1 MNNKSV
7 IALVAGVAMLAVFA
21 AGAYFYNA
29 NETEK
34 LGKLAQ
40 GTDTVLVR
48 PYSPTQGSKEAKVV
62 LVEFFDPACETC
74 REFYP
79 HVKDIVRE
87 SRGKV
92 RLVMRYAAFHQGSD
106 EAVKILEATRKQ
118 GLYWQSLEAV
128 LKEQPV
134 WASHGQPQPQLIWE
148 MLFGSGLNIAQAKQ
162 DATSPEIAQ
171 LLAQDMADVQALM
184 VRKTPSFFVNGK
196 PLKNFG
202 LDELETLVADEIKVQ
217 YGS

>member
-1 MNNKSV
+1 MKNKSL
-7 IALVAGVAMLAVFA
+7 IALAAGVAVIAAFA
-21 AGAYFYNA
+21 TGAYFYDA
-29 NETEK
+29 NETTK
-34 LGKLAQ
+34 LRELAQ

-48 PYSPTQGSKEAKVV
+48 PHSPTQGSKEAKVV
-62 LVEFFDPACETC
+62 LVEFLDPACETC

-79 HVKDIVRE
+79 HVKDMVRE

-106 EAVKILEATRKQ
+106 EAVKIIEATRKQ
-118 GLYWQSLEAV
+118 GLYWQSLEAA
-128 LKEQPV
+128 LKDQPV
-134 WASHGQPQPQLIWE
+134 WASHSQSQPQLIWE
-148 MLFGSGLNIAQAKQ
+148 LLFGSGLNMAQAKQ
-162 DATSPEIAQ
+162 DAASPEIAK
-171 LLAQDMADVQALM
+171 LLAQDMADVQALN

-202 LDELETLVADEIKVQ
+202 LDEFKTLVADEIKSQ